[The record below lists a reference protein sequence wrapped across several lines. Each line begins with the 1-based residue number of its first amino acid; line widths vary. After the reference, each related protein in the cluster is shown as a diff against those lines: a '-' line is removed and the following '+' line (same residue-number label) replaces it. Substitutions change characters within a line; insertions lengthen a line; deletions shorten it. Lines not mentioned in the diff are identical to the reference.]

1 MSARLHFKVWWVN
14 KRGNQS
20 AMDAVRK
27 YLRETIKNTYLSTI
41 WETRYLVQMMELS
54 VSKGNIPL
62 LWSQTHSFTV
72 A

>member
-1 MSARLHFKVWWVN
+1 
-14 KRGNQS
+14 
-20 AMDAVRK
+20 MDAVRK
-27 YLRETIKNTYLSTI
+27 YLRERETIKNTYLSTI